1 MTQSRFSGFALFTCM
16 LCLFT
21 QGLNAQLN
29 YDYLEGKFLIKG
41 TVIDV
46 QSKKPVPLTNIK
58 ILNSGKAV
66 TTDSE
71 GKFSFYVYKTDTL
84 KFSSV
89 GYLNKTMHI
98 SDLDP
103 ANYYTMEI
111 QLIHDFVKLKE
122 VTIYPFR
129 NKEEFIEAF
138 MDAKDVGKLEIYGI
152 DKPKYSN
159 KIPKAKFN
167 NPISLL
173 YEKVKKRRA
182 ANPDFRP

>member
-1 MTQSRFSGFALFTCM
+1 MIRFRVSSLLLFF
-16 LCLFT
+16 LLLFGGVQ
-21 QGLNAQLN
+21 QGYAQLN

-71 GKFSFYVYKTDTL
+71 GQFSFYVYKTDTL

-89 GYLNKTMHI
+89 GYLNKTLHI

-138 MDAKDVGKLEIYGI
+138 MDAKEVGKLEIYGI
-152 DKPKYSN
+152 EKPKYSN
-159 KIPKAKFN
+159 KVPKAKFN